1 VPGDLVDHKYVLRE
15 LIGVGG
21 MGKVFLA
28 AQPTLDRTVAIKI
41 MHPHLAENASYV
53 ERFRNEAIAASRV
66 HHARCIAIIDCGALV
81 DGTPFMVMEHVR
93 GRPMSRVVA
102 EEIVPVRRSLELVS
116 QVLSALE
123 AAHAVGVTHGDVKC
137 DNVLIET
144 RGDVED
150 IKLIDFG
157 LARILGRDPEGA
169 TNERVVAGT
178 PGYMAPEVSMGHGG
192 TVAADLYAVG
202 VMLYELATGQ
212 APFTGRTTHEIVW
225 RHLEDVLIPPSV
237 RQPEREIPA
246 KLDDIVMR
254 ALAKRPEARFAD
266 ASEFARAVDSA
277 LPRSR
282 TVANSNARGTQPAP
296 QSDRRRFPRGSEGHA
311 VPLPY
316 DLQLEELRGAIGSAL
331 GRGDVAGIA
340 EAYLGLAGQL
350 LGASR
355 FAAAA
360 QELQEGI
367 DVLRAGA
374 SGTEHADRL
383 ALALA
388 ALYEQAGQRDRARDI
403 AAHCDRQT
411 TFGH

>member
-1 VPGDLVDHKYVLRE
+1 MVDHKYVLRE
-15 LIGVGG
+15 LIAAGG
-21 MGKVFLA
+21 MARVFLA

-41 MHPHLAENASYV
+41 MHAHLAGSPSHV

-66 HHARCIAIIDCGALV
+66 HHPRCIAVIDCGALT

-102 EEIVPVRRSLELVS
+102 EEIVPVRRSLELVAH
-116 QVLSALE
+116 VLSALE
-123 AAHAVGVTHGDVKC
+123 AAHVAGVTHGDVKC

-144 RGDVED
+144 RGDAED

-157 LARILGRDPEGA
+157 LARIVGLGPEGVGA
-169 TNERVVAGT
+169 HERVVAGT
-178 PGYMAPEVSMGHGG
+178 PGYMAPEVSMGRGG

-202 VMLYELATGQ
+202 VMLYELLTGQ

-225 RHLEDVLIPPSV
+225 RHLEDVLVPPSV
-237 RQPEREIPA
+237 RQPDREIPA
-246 KLDDIVMR
+246 KLDEIVMR

-266 ASEFARAVDSA
+266 AADFARAVCAA
-277 LPRSR
+277 LPRPR
-282 TVANSNARGTQPAP
+282 GATNAQRRNDGLLPAP
-296 QSDRRRFPRGSEGHA
+296 RGGRRRFPRGSEGH
-311 VPLPY
+311 VFPLPY
-316 DLQLEELRGAIGSAL
+316 DGQLEDLRRMIGDAL
-331 GRGDVAGIA
+331 VRGDVAAIA
-340 EAYLGLAGQL
+340 EAYLGLAAGL
-350 LGASR
+350 IAVSR

-360 QELQEGI
+360 HELHEGI
-367 DVLRAGA
+367 DMLGA
-374 SGTEHADRL
+374 SRDGAGQADRL

-403 AAHCDRQT
+403 AAGCDRQT